1 MHNKTDVLLVNAHP
15 ESGGCDDDV
24 EAGFA
29 GKPFLL
35 RGAAVQRAET
45 GVVGRGADVM
55 GTQPG
60 SEVRAGGAGGGV
72 DDA

>member
-1 MHNKTDVLLVNAHP
+1 MHHETDVLLIDAHP
-15 ESGGCDDDV
+15 ESGRCDDDV

-35 RGAAVQRAET
+35 RGAAVQGAET
-45 GVVGRGADVM
+45 GVVGRGTDVV
-55 GTQPG
+55 GAEPG

-72 DDA
+72 DDT